1 MDQNESQFS
10 RLFSEADE
18 TAGERAP
25 SSLKARIYTALIRD
39 QQATGPLVTLNAS
52 KNAGHDLC
60 SWEKLIEI
68 MPLSDAEQSRFHCH
82 LCHARM
88 LSEHFEDPPI
98 YWKGCPYVKFRKA

>member
-1 MDQNESQFS
+1 MDQSESQFF
-10 RLFSEADE
+10 RLFSEPDE

-25 SSLKARIYTALIRD
+25 SSLKARLYTALIR
-39 QQATGPLVTLNAS
+39 QQEETGPLVTLSAT

-68 MPLSDAEQSRFHCH
+68 MPLSDSEESLFHCH
-82 LCHARM
+82 VCHARV
-88 LSEHFEDPPI
+88 LAEHFEHPPI